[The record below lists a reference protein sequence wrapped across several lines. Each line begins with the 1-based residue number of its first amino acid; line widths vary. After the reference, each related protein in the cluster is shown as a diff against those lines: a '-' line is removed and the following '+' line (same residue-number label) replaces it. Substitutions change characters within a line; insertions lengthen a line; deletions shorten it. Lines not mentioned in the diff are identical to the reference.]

1 MDKTLFTA
9 AFIVLFFTSC
19 ANFVGEVN
27 SDSNS
32 DSNKI
37 AINLA
42 TRILQVQN
50 YTRMNETS
58 FEENDTIGLF
68 VLNQNESL
76 SKERHIDNMAYVFNG
91 FSFSADEQSF
101 YPDAQQNC
109 RFISYFPYC
118 ENGVEPESTI
128 LTVHIKPDQSTIINY
143 SLSDFL
149 TAKVESVK
157 PSANAV
163 LLDFTHRFS
172 KINFFIEPTL
182 EEDLEVLADN
192 ASLYIRNLYCEADYN
207 FENDAISNLSSTN
220 RIITNGVWNIDYNQR
235 KVKGK
240 KTIIIPQ
247 DCTNGQI
254 VLKINDRTFIS
265 SFPELDLHS
274 GVCYNVILKYDSQA
288 GINGIAHQISDWDID
303 ETEYESDLNE
313 DFSNNRIIINS
324 LNFDKTSI
332 YNVCDENGT
341 LMGKIC
347 KEYLLNESIDAVALV
362 YYSEQLPLNGV
373 VLNVL
378 GNNALVHGGLIEWNE
393 ADNTFNYTAGE
404 KNVIDLLYIDADGNY
419 VEDPIDDSPALISQ
433 PYFLIDKRV
442 TESNSYPTVKIGK
455 QIWTRENLRTTFYA
469 DGLQIENNSSD
480 LSRVTE
486 GYFTSDN
493 EIYYN
498 YAAVLTGQLAPN
510 GWSIPSE
517 DAWEMLITYV
527 NNSSS
532 KLKSGSNWR
541 AVDNIEASNNM
552 TGFTGLPLGGYYSV
566 GTPTN
571 FVTKNYFGLYWR
583 MNNNGVDIAE
593 LAVVLNAGANEV
605 KSMRCY
611 ESCAYS
617 IRLVRN

>member
-1 MDKTLFTA
+1 MLFR
-9 AFIVLFFTSC
+9 S
-19 ANFVGEVN
+19 
-27 SDSNS
+27 
-32 DSNKI
+32 
-37 AINLA
+37 
-42 TRILQVQN
+42 
-50 YTRMNETS
+50 
-58 FEENDTIGLF
+58 
-68 VLNQNESL
+68 
-76 SKERHIDNMAYVFNG
+76 
-91 FSFSADEQSF
+91 
-101 YPDAQQNC
+101 
-109 RFISYFPYC
+109 
-118 ENGVEPESTI
+118 
-128 LTVHIKPDQSTIINY
+128 
-143 SLSDFL
+143 
-149 TAKVESVK
+149 
-157 PSANAV
+157 
-163 LLDFTHRFS
+163 
-172 KINFFIEPTL
+172 
-182 EEDLEVLADN
+182 
-192 ASLYIRNLYCEADYN
+192 
-207 FENDAISNLSSTN
+207 
-220 RIITNGVWNIDYNQR
+220 
-235 KVKGK
+235 
-240 KTIIIPQ
+240 
-247 DCTNGQI
+247 
-254 VLKINDRTFIS
+254 
-265 SFPELDLHS
+265 
-274 GVCYNVILKYDSQA
+274 NVILKYDSQA

-486 GYFTSDN
+486 GYFTMDN

-517 DAWEMLITYV
+517 DAWKMLINYV